1 MRIARVMVVDD
12 SAVIR
17 RLISDTLSEHPQI
30 EIVASAANGQL
41 ALDALETTVVDVI
54 VLDIEMPV
62 LDGVNTVRAL
72 RRSGR
77 RIPVIMFS
85 TLTERGARITFDALA
100 AGATDYVTKPAHS
113 NSIEE
118 SRNNVRINLIP
129 RVLALTGVA
138 PWAEPGNS
146 AGVSRSAATQ
156 VAAAVVVPDE
166 VEQPAQVHPALP
178 VPATEPLLAS
188 PTQPASLRPSTPPAL
203 SEAAAPS
210 SPAPRPGQSPRSTPA
225 TTRPA
230 PPSSVLPSAVAPAR
244 PAERTFPP
252 VALRPGVPSASAVA
266 DSGTRANQNA
276 VPKRASAAGGARI
289 KLLVIGTSTGGP
301 EALNQV
307 LPLLPASFPVPILI
321 VQHMPPIFTQLLAE
335 RLDRVCKLTVR
346 ESAGGELLVPGSV
359 YIAPGDLHMEID
371 VTGPNAYTKLG
382 GGAPENFCRPAVDV
396 LFRSAARAF
405 GSGVLGVVLTG
416 MGSDGRRGA
425 GEIRAAGGQV
435 IAQDQASSVVW
446 GMPGAVAGDGLA
458 EELLD
463 VHVIADAILRRISPI
478 ASSHSVTSPVN
489 ATQPVAV
496 RRSNT

>member
-1 MRIARVMVVDD
+1 MRNARVMVVDD

-17 RLISDTLSEHPQI
+17 RLISDTLTEHPQI

-41 ALDALETTVVDVI
+41 ALDALETTPVDVI

-77 RIPVIMFS
+77 HMPVIMFS

-118 SRNNVRINLIP
+118 SRNNVRMNLIP

-138 PWAEPGNS
+138 PWAEPGSPGSGSRPATAALAAPATSEQPAAPTNS
-146 AGVSRSAATQ
+146 AGDAPVESVAPIAPAAPQSR
-156 VAAAVVVPDE
+156 
-166 VEQPAQVHPALP
+166 P
-178 VPATEPLLAS
+178 VPPAAS
-188 PTQPASLRPSTPPAL
+188 PSPGTPTRAARPS
-203 SEAAAPS
+203 
-210 SPAPRPGQSPRSTPA
+210 
-225 TTRPA
+225 
-230 PPSSVLPSAVAPAR
+230 PAR
-244 PAERTFPP
+244 PGLSATQPSNTRVFPP
-252 VALRPGVPSASAVA
+252 VAVRPGAPIGSAAAGSA
-266 DSGTRANQNA
+266 GTGARSPQNSPQNST
-276 VPKRASAAGGARI
+276 PKRAASGGGARV
-289 KLLVIGTSTGGP
+289 KLVVIGTSTGGP
-301 EALNQV
+301 EALNNV

-335 RLDRVCKLTVR
+335 RLDRVCKLSVR
-346 ESAGGELLVPGSV
+346 ESAGGELLAPGSV
-359 YIAPGDLHMEID
+359 YIAPGDLHMEVD
-371 VTGPNAYTKLG
+371 VSGPNAYTKLG

-396 LFRSAARAF
+396 LFRSAAKAY

-416 MGSDGRRGA
+416 MGSDGARGA
-425 GEIRAAGGQV
+425 AAIRAAGGQV
-435 IAQDQASSVVW
+435 VAQDQASSVVW
-446 GMPGAVAGDGLA
+446 GMPGAVAADGLA

-463 VHVIADAILRRISPI
+463 VHLIADAIQRRISPL
-478 ASSHSVTSPVN
+478 ASPHSVTSPVN
-489 ATQPVAV
+489 AAQPVAV